1 MLVELF
7 VLMKKIIY
15 SLILV
20 GIFSLV
26 YTGCS
31 VFSVKASD
39 VVSAEFYVDD
49 GNIPADYFSVATLKL
64 VPSLADRTLSL
75 DYTRSYPKASESVKL
90 QSPDVKNNGVVG
102 GEFFDRF
109 DEMTA
114 LVVDEKLKSSNSYDP
129 STGVGKFELTL
140 NFKDGKS
147 QKYDYS
153 MIQNDVEF
161 DSVKSLFTD
170 LTNLFSQDVY

>member
-1 MLVELF
+1 
-7 VLMKKIIY
+7 MKKIIY

-20 GIFSLV
+20 AIFGLV

-31 VFSVKASD
+31 VFNVKASD
-39 VVSAEFYVDD
+39 VVSAQFYVDD
-49 GNIPADYFSVATLKL
+49 GNIPADYFSVSNLKL
-64 VPSLADRTLSL
+64 TPSVNDRTLSL
-75 DYTRSYPKASESVKL
+75 DYSRSYPKASGSAKI
-90 QSPDVKNNGVVG
+90 QNPDVKNNGVVG

-109 DEMTA
+109 DEITS
-114 LVVDEKLKSSNSYDP
+114 LILEGKLKSAAYDP
-129 STGVGKFELTL
+129 STGVGKFEVTL
-140 NFKDGKS
+140 NFKNGKS

-153 MIQNDVEF
+153 MIQNDTGF

>member
-7 VLMKKIIY
+7 IPMKKVIY
-15 SLILV
+15 SFILV
-20 GIFSLV
+20 GIFSLI

-31 VFSVKASD
+31 LFNLKASD

-49 GNIPADYFSVATLKL
+49 GNIPDDYFSVSTFKL
-64 VPSLADRTLSL
+64 TPSLTDRTISL
-75 DYTRSYPKASESVKL
+75 DYARLYPKASESVKL
-90 QSPDVKNNGVVG
+90 ENPEVKNNGIVG

-109 DEMTA
+109 DEMTD
-114 LVVDEKLKSSNSYDP
+114 LVLDGKLKNSVEYDP
-129 STGVGKFELTL
+129 ATGVGKFELTL
-140 NFKDGKS
+140 NFKNGKS

-161 DSVKSLFTD
+161 DSIKSLFTD